1 MKWLT
6 LITLALKAV
15 NSLIAFLRE
24 RELIE
29 AGEAKAIAEGLEISN
44 DRIAKARRAR
54 ELAARGGADN
64 DNDPYRRD

>member
-15 NSLIAFLRE
+15 TSLIAFLRE

-54 ELAARGGADN
+54 QLAANGGADN
-64 DNDPYRRD
+64 DNDPYLRD